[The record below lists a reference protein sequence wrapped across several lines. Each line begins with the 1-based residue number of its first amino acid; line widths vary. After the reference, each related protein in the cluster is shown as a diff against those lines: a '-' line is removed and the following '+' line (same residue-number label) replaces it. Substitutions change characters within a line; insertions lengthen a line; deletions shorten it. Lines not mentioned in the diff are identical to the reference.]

1 MKRQIMNLKTD
12 TSAQAPEQQ
21 QGILRRFKSDQKG
34 IAAMEFALIV
44 PIMIGLYFMLSE
56 TANGL
61 RASRKVTMVSR
72 VMADLASRP
81 ATLTDADRND
91 MFASA
96 GPILAPFSATTGSFR
111 VSSIRFD
118 ADGKGFV
125 DWSEVQG
132 SGVGPKFTRCTPTE
146 VRPSQPGLPVITVPA
161 GLKIPNTSV
170 ILAEA
175 QVKYQP
181 VVGYN
186 ITGVIDLSDKLYMRP
201 RASDFV
207 TRNGVTNLPCVY

>member
-1 MKRQIMNLKTD
+1 MKGQIMNLNTD
-12 TSAQAPEQQ
+12 ISGQNPQQ
-21 QGILRRFKSDQKG
+21 QRGVLRRFSSDQKG

-44 PIMIGLYFMLSE
+44 PIMVGLYFMLSE

-96 GPILAPFSATTGSFR
+96 VPILSPFSATTGSFR

-118 ADGKGFV
+118 AAGNGFV

-132 SGVGPKFTRCTPTE
+132 TGIGPKLTRCTPTE
-146 VRPSQPGLPVITVPA
+146 VRPGPTSLPPITVPA

-186 ITGVIDLSDKLYMRP
+186 ITGVIDLNDKLYMRP
-201 RASDFV
+201 RSSDFV
-207 TRNGVTNLPCVY
+207 TRNGITNLPCP

>member
-1 MKRQIMNLKTD
+1 MNLNLQ
-12 TSAQAPEQQ
+12 TSKNTVDQQ
-21 QGILRRFKSDQKG
+21 GGILRRFSRDQRG

-44 PIMIGLYFMLSE
+44 PIMVGLYFMLSE

-81 ATLTDADRND
+81 ATLTDADRAD

-96 GPILAPFSATTGSFR
+96 DPILSPFSSTTGSFR

-118 ADGKGFV
+118 ATGKGYV

-132 SGVGPKFTRCTPTE
+132 VGIGPKLTRCTPTE
-146 VRPSQPGLPVITVPA
+146 VRPLQPSLTPISVPA

-175 QVKYQP
+175 QVKYTP
-181 VVGYN
+181 IVGWN
-186 ITGVIDLSDKLYMRP
+186 ITGVIDLNDKLYMRP
-201 RASDFV
+201 RASEFV
-207 TRNGVTNLPCVY
+207 TRNGVTNLPCT

>member
-1 MKRQIMNLKTD
+1 MKRQIMSLKTD
-12 TSAQAPEQQ
+12 ISEQNPHQ
-21 QGILRRFKSDQKG
+21 QRGVLQRFSSDQKG

-44 PIMIGLYFMLSE
+44 PIMVGLYFMLSE

-96 GPILAPFSATTGSFR
+96 VPILSPFSATTGSFR

-118 ADGKGFV
+118 ATGKGYV

-132 SGVGPKFTRCTPTE
+132 TGVGPKLTRCTPTE
-146 VRPSQPGLPVITVPA
+146 VRPSPSLPPISVPA

-186 ITGVIDLSDKLYMRP
+186 ITGVIDLNDKLYMRP
-201 RASDFV
+201 RSSDFV
-207 TRNGVTNLPCVY
+207 TRNGVTNLPCP